1 MKRLIIPLVL
11 AGIFMA
17 LMFGVA
23 QAGAD
28 AGGAPAPQ
36 ANCIGAANS
45 GGAQGAFE
53 SGLATT
59 LPPGELGADTSAI
72 LGGPHGLI
80 GVVASS
86 NDCG

>member
-1 MKRLIIPLVL
+1 MKRLTATFAACAAL
-11 AGIFMA
+11 ALGIN
-17 LMFGVA
+17 GVA
-23 QAGAD
+23 WANTSG
-28 AGGAPAPQ
+28 PSPR

-86 NDCG
+86 NHCG

>member
-1 MKRLIIPLVL
+1 MKRLT
-11 AGIFMA
+11 AT
-17 LMFGVA
+17 FGVS
-23 QAGAD
+23 GAL
-28 AGGAPAPQ
+28 ALGINGAAWADTSGPSPR

-86 NDCG
+86 NNCS

>member
-1 MKRLIIPLVL
+1 MKRLIATFAACAAL
-11 AGIFMA
+11 ALGIN
-17 LMFGVA
+17 
-23 QAGAD
+23 GAAWAD
-28 AGGAPAPQ
+28 TSGPSPQ

-45 GGAQGAFE
+45 DGAQGAFE

-86 NDCG
+86 NNCG

>member
-1 MKRLIIPLVL
+1 MKRLTVTLGVCAAL
-11 AGIFMA
+11 TLGIS
-17 LMFGVA
+17 GVA
-23 QAGAD
+23 LAD
-28 AGGAPAPQ
+28 TSHPAPH
-36 ANCIGAANS
+36 ANCIGTANS
-45 GGAQGAFE
+45 NGQGAFA

-59 LPPGELGADTSAI
+59 LPPGEFGAVTSAT

>member
-1 MKRLIIPLVL
+1 MKRLT
-11 AGIFMA
+11 AT
-17 LMFGVA
+17 FGVS
-23 QAGAD
+23 GAL
-28 AGGAPAPQ
+28 ALGINGAAWADTSGPSPR

-59 LPPGELGADTSAI
+59 LPAGELGADTSAI

>member
-1 MKRLIIPLVL
+1 MKRLTLML
-11 AGIFMA
+11 GMCAA
-17 LMFGVA
+17 LTLGASGVA
-23 QAGAD
+23 MAGT
-28 AGGAPAPQ
+28 GHPAPQ

-45 GGAQGAFE
+45 NGQGEFT

-59 LPPGELGADTSAI
+59 LPPGELGALTSVI

-86 NDCG
+86 NDCS

>member
-1 MKRLIIPLVL
+1 MKRLTATFAACAAL
-11 AGIFMA
+11 ALGIN
-17 LMFGVA
+17 
-23 QAGAD
+23 
-28 AGGAPAPQ
+28 GGAWADTSGPSPQ

-45 GGAQGAFE
+45 DGAQGAFE

-86 NDCG
+86 NNCG

>member
-1 MKRLIIPLVL
+1 MKRLTATFAACAAL
-11 AGIFMA
+11 ALSIN
-17 LMFGVA
+17 
-23 QAGAD
+23 GAVWAD
-28 AGGAPAPQ
+28 TSGPSPQ

-45 GGAQGAFE
+45 DGAQGAFE

-86 NDCG
+86 NNCG

>member
-1 MKRLIIPLVL
+1 MKRLALTL
-11 AGIFMA
+11 TTCAALGISSS
-17 LMFGVA
+17 GVA
-23 QAGAD
+23 YAD
-28 AGGAPAPQ
+28 HPSAQ

-45 GGAQGAFE
+45 NGNGAFV

-59 LPPGELGADTSAI
+59 LPPGELGAMTSDT

-86 NDCG
+86 NDCS